1 MARIIRKT
9 SPSAQQETKKTV
21 DTTKEESVEAIE
33 TEIERLENLPK
44 TDDTVSKIGYCKV
57 KLCDTKIKETV
68 NAKNSIKFTKIPE
81 ARFKENICIDGK
93 VSEPDPSLTSLV
105 SGKAYFG
112 KLGYQKIPKNLES
125 LNKQTTRFGNNKQPP
140 KHILD
145 LIK

>member
-44 TDDTVSKIGYCKV
+44 TDDTVS
-57 KLCDTKIKETV
+57 
-68 NAKNSIKFTKIPE
+68 
-81 ARFKENICIDGK
+81 
-93 VSEPDPSLTSLV
+93 TSLV